1 MKIEYFLESLKKDLE
16 IESIEKFSLDTDIV
30 QIDEWDSLTLLV
42 FINHIKLNF
51 ELEISVEDIGE
62 SFTIN
67 DIIKLIEKK
76 TNIKFIN

>member
-1 MKIEYFLESLKKDLE
+1 MKIDAFLENLKKDLE
-16 IESIEKFSLDTDIV
+16 IESIEKLSLETDIV

-51 ELEISVEDIGE
+51 DLEISEEEIGE
-62 SFTIN
+62 SFTVN

-76 TNIKFIN
+76 TKIKFIN

>member
-42 FINHIKLNF
+42 FKFLILIP
-51 ELEISVEDIGE
+51 
-62 SFTIN
+62 FT
-67 DIIKLIEKK
+67 
-76 TNIKFIN
+76 FFGS